1 MVGTG
6 MTAESIDGM
15 EKTNGKIREM
25 LKVQENNRNERQHPL
40 NAPGT
45 GQIMYMCGTIY
56 TISSGAYQIVYRN
69 RE

>member
-25 LKVQENNRNERQHPL
+25 LQVQENNRNERQDPL

-45 GQIMYMCGTIY
+45 GQIIDVCGIIY
-56 TISSGAYQIVYRN
+56 TISSGAYQIVYHDKA
-69 RE
+69 